1 MKKDYNTF
9 SKLFVYFL
17 FTGMSQ
23 IAALLLMYLVEEED
37 AFWGLHNLMVNT
49 YNHFHI
55 KMEHFKENGNEY
67 FSGTSNICYAWIFHP
82 WVSQIDTISSTS
94 RQSFEKI

>member
-1 MKKDYNTF
+1 MLFEFSRFFFIVKTF

-49 YNHFHI
+49 YTHFHI
-55 KMEHFKENGNEY
+55 KMEHFKENGNEFFRY
-67 FSGTSNICYAWIFHP
+67 IQPMLCMDFSSMDFPN
-82 WVSQIDTISSTS
+82 
-94 RQSFEKI
+94 

>member
-1 MKKDYNTF
+1 MLFEFSRFFFNVKTF

-55 KMEHFKENGNEY
+55 KIEHFKENGNEFFRY
-67 FSGTSNICYAWIFHP
+67 IQHMLCMDFSSMGFPN
-82 WVSQIDTISSTS
+82 
-94 RQSFEKI
+94 